1 MAENKKYYWLKLKDD
16 FFKSRKMKKLRKIAG
31 GDIYT
36 IIYLKLQLLS
46 INNKGIIEFEGTDED
61 IYHQLALDID
71 EEIDD
76 IKMTIAFCTTNDL
89 IEFINDDVFLSE
101 VPALIGSES
110 SSAKRVREHR
120 KRQKALQCNGQA
132 LQCNTD
138 VTKCNTEID
147 IDIDKDIEIDKD
159 KDIDIDTDIEING
172 DDDFK
177 KQIEKDVSNTNTL
190 KKDNLQ
196 KIIDKWNN
204 LDVNIPKVQVINSN
218 TQRYQMLKARIN
230 ENGLETVLQ
239 GIDKIKESK
248 FLKGYVS
255 DFRITID
262 WFIKPNNF
270 IKVLEGNYSDKVSE
284 QDEYINNFTKGL
296 GW

>member
-89 IEFINDDVFLSE
+89 IEFVNDDVFLSE

-284 QDEYINNFTKGL
+284 QEEYINKFTEGL
-296 GW
+296 NW